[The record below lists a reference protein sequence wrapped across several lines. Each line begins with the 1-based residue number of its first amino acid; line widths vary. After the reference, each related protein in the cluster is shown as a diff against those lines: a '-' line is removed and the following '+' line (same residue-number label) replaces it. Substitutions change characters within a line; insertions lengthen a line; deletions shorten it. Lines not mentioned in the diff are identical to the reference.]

1 MVVKIQTLP
10 DVDIGEIRDNIDIR
24 DLRDLEKKIAEL
36 PRDPAFRD
44 LRINKLPSRLEKQ
57 LVTPNLNYGN

>member
-1 MVVKIQTLP
+1 MTSSLLPILPVVDDILFNFAQSDGFWANLETAFGTSY
-10 DVDIGEIRDNIDIR
+10 DVV
-24 DLRDLEKKIAEL
+24 
-36 PRDPAFRD
+36 RD

>member
-1 MVVKIQTLP
+1 MTSTFLPLLPSVYDILFNFAQSDGFWANLETAFGTSYDVV
-10 DVDIGEIRDNIDIR
+10 
-24 DLRDLEKKIAEL
+24 
-36 PRDPAFRD
+36 RD